1 VTASR
6 PLAALALALVLLAG
20 CGGADQADEPAE
32 AAAEGAAFPVT
43 IVHKYGTTVIPEA
56 PERVV
61 TAGFNDADYALA
73 FGVVP
78 VGERDFIGPFPE
90 ERRSWAQEAL
100 AGTEPEKVSG
110 EDGELNFEAIAA
122 LRPDL
127 ILAHSY
133 LQKEEYD
140 KLAQIAPTVV
150 EAKDGSL
157 WQEHTWTVGRALGQK
172 QRANELVSALE
183 ERFTQERQE
192 HPEFEGKS
200 AAILFGYDPGSYWLL
215 EPRDP
220 RTGIFTSLGLEL
232 PERTGQI
239 SHEQAELLDQD
250 VLIVVGAQQ
259 ANYKKDKLFQG
270 LDAVREGRAVYLGG
284 FETEFAGALG
294 YDSPLSLPLA
304 LDILVPKLA
313 AALDGD
319 PQTTPDQS
327 P

>member
-1 VTASR
+1 M
-6 PLAALALALVLLAG
+6 LAAAG
-20 CGGADQADEPAE
+20 CGGSDREGEPAGATGE
-32 AAAEGAAFPVT
+32 AAAFPVT
-43 IVHKYGTTVIPEA
+43 IAHKYGSTVIPAE

-78 VGERDFIGPFPE
+78 VAVRDFIGPFPE
-90 ERRSWAQEAL
+90 ETRSWAQETP

-110 EDGELNFEAIAA
+110 EDGELNFEAIVA

-127 ILAHSY
+127 ILAYSY
-133 LQKEEYD
+133 LEKEEYD
-140 KLAQIAPTVV
+140 KLTQIAPTVV

-157 WQEHTWTVGRALGQK
+157 WQEHTLAVGRALGQEE
-172 QRANELVSALE
+172 RATELVSALE
-183 ERFTQERQE
+183 ERFAQARQE
-192 HPEFEGKS
+192 HPVFEGKT
-200 AAILFGYDPGSYWLL
+200 AAIVFGYDPGSYWLL

-220 RTGIFTSLGLEL
+220 RTGLFTSLGLEL

-239 SHEQAELLDQD
+239 SLEQADLLDQD
-250 VLIVVGAQQ
+250 VIIVVGAERAAYQ
-259 ANYKKDKLFQG
+259 KDKLFQG
-270 LDAVREGRAVYLGG
+270 LDAVREGRVVYLGG

-294 YDSPLSLPLA
+294 YDSPLSLPVA
-304 LDILVPKLA
+304 LDILVPALA

-319 PQTTPDQS
+319 PETTPEQS